1 MKVFITRAIPPVAEE
16 LLRSAGHEVRVSS
29 KDDALTRDELL
40 AALQEYQPD
49 AVISLLTDHIDAEM
63 LAAAPDLKI
72 VANYAVGFDNINLQD
87 AAARHVF
94 VTNTPGVLTD
104 TVAEFTA
111 ALIFAL
117 TKRIPEADAYTRE
130 GHYTGWSPMLLL
142 GSDLK
147 GKTLGIVGC
156 GRIGTRVSEIMA
168 HGAGMHV
175 AYYDV
180 AQNDAIEQAVGATF
194 YDSVEKLLP
203 ECDVVSIHVPLLDS
217 TRHLMNAERLQLMKK
232 GSYLVNTS
240 RGAVIDEAAL
250 VDALKNG
257 TIRAAALD
265 VYEHE
270 PALAEGLTALPNV
283 IVTPHIASGS
293 EETRSKM
300 AEIAAQNVISCLSG
314 EEPPNAAHA

>member
-1 MKVFITRAIPPVAEE
+1 
-16 LLRSAGHEVRVSS
+16 
-29 KDDALTRDELL
+29 
-40 AALQEYQPD
+40 
-49 AVISLLTDHIDAEM
+49 
-63 LAAAPDLKI
+63 
-72 VANYAVGFDNINLQD
+72 
-87 AAARHVF
+87 
-94 VTNTPGVLTD
+94 
-104 TVAEFTA
+104 
-111 ALIFAL
+111 
-117 TKRIPEADAYTRE
+117 
-130 GHYTGWSPMLLL
+130 MLLL

-168 HGAGMHV
+168 HGAGMRV
-175 AYYDV
+175 SYYDV
-180 AQNDAIEQAVGATF
+180 AKNDLIEQAVGATY

-217 TRHLMNAERLQLMKK
+217 TRHLMNAERLRLMKK
-232 GSYLVNTS
+232 GSYLINTS

-270 PALAEGLTALPNV
+270 PALAEGLAALPNV

-300 AEIAAQNVISCLSG
+300 AEIAAQNVITCLSG
-314 EEPPNAAHA
+314 EEPPNAVHI